1 MKEMFRTVLNMS
13 LTGSAVI
20 LLVMAA
26 RLALKRS
33 PKIFSYALWSV
44 VLFRLLCPVSLSS
57 SVSMLGWLKPEVTAP
72 TAVTSTVS
80 YIPNTAVRP
89 EREVTELPVPRET
102 RSTGGEERMALQ
114 PDWWMIGASVWFAG
128 VVVMA
133 GCSLVQYIRLR
144 SKLVGAV
151 STGEG
156 VYLVDCLD
164 TPFVMGVLRPR
175 VFLPSGLAPEERK
188 FILAHERQHIRRG
201 DPAWKLLGYMTL
213 CIHWFNPLVWAAFV
227 LASRDMEMSCDE
239 AVVKKLGAEIRAD
252 YATALLRLTTHR
264 KRIAGMPLA
273 FGEGDPKGRI
283 QNMARWKQPKWWVRI
298 VCAVLCLAILI
309 ACGFNPRQAE
319 AVTESGYVGAEEL
332 YFRLPAG
339 YTFAP
344 QEDGGEIFDG
354 TNVVGGVMTFPVPE
368 NLDGWDWL
376 ETLDLWEWSDV
387 TLGYYADNSPGDENG
402 MPSYTLEFF
411 SDVPEG
417 VERTVLRVHN
427 LFVGE
432 DRLYD
437 IWFDELATEAAFR
450 EGILNSLS
458 FGAEPEPFVL
468 SALPYEIGTLPEGF
482 AYEVE
487 GDGSIRF
494 TDGANTVGG
503 ITGYKIPEG
512 VYDPYDDAF
521 LWLEDVGIPDYE
533 DSSLVFWG
541 GITMFGGGW
550 KATFAS
556 NVPEGAEITVMRT
569 HYFRPSGDVVYDF
582 WLDELLLDTPTQFAF
597 EDAVRCTAPAMERE
611 APETA
616 EDIAY
621 AKCQAVMDLGRSEVI
636 HIRSEYRY
644 DTDSSQNYT
653 LDSYW
658 NNELGFLSV
667 PDHPSAEHP
676 AMLYANDRF
685 FTAEEK
691 EIIWQEEAGFD
702 SYTGPWLSS
711 FNFIR
716 KYVTYIDTLES
727 AEGQWC
733 MFRVDAPFD
742 GEEGAEENYF
752 VEFLFDD
759 WDNFVKVQ
767 IHVNSFRE
775 DSVTL
780 TESIVT
786 MDADTVTVR
795 IEEEYQ
801 TAIG

>member
-1 MKEMFRTVLNMS
+1 MS

-26 RLALKRS
+26 RLALKRT

-57 SVSMLGWLKPEVTAP
+57 SVSMLGWLKPEVSAP

-80 YIPNTAVRP
+80 YIPSTPARQETAETVPLSPRETPTAVR
-89 EREVTELPVPRET
+89 EREAE
-102 RSTGGEERMALQ
+102 A
-114 PDWWMIGASVWFAG
+114 PDLLTLGACIWAIGAAA
-128 VVVMA
+128 MA
-133 GCSLVQYIRLR
+133 GCSLVQYLR
-144 SKLVGAV
+144 FRRKLVDSV
-151 STGEG
+151 SLGEG
-156 VYLVDCLD
+156 VYLSNSVD
-164 TPFVMGVLRPR
+164 TPFVMGVLQPR
-175 VFLPSGLAPEERK
+175 AYLPSGLSPEERE

-201 DPAWKLLGYMTL
+201 DPAWKLLGYMAL

-227 LASRDMEMSCDE
+227 LGSRDMEMSCDE

-252 YATALLRLTTHR
+252 YSTTLLRLATHQ

-283 QNMARWKQPKWWVRI
+283 RNMARWKKPKWWVRI
-298 VCAVLCLAILI
+298 ACAVLCLGILI
-309 ACGFNPRQAE
+309 ACGLNPKQAE
-319 AVTESGYVGAEEL
+319 AVTESGYVGLEEL
-332 YFRLPAG
+332 YFRLPEG

-344 QEDGGEIFDG
+344 QEDGGEISDG
-354 TNVVGGVMTFPVPE
+354 TNVVGGVMTFPIPE

-376 ETLDLWEWSDV
+376 ERLDLWEWSDV
-387 TLGYYADNSPGDENG
+387 TLGYFADNFAGDAFG
-402 MPSYTLEFF
+402 MPRYTLEFF

-432 DRLYD
+432 DRIYD
-437 IWFDELATEAAFR
+437 IWFDELTTEAAFR

-487 GDGSIRF
+487 EDGSIRF
-494 TDGANTVGG
+494 TDGTNTVGG
-503 ITGYKIPEG
+503 ITGYPIPEG
-512 VYDPYDDAF
+512 VYDPYDDTF

-533 DSSLVFWG
+533 DGSLVFWG
-541 GITMFGGGW
+541 GITMFSGGW

-556 NVPEGAEITVMRT
+556 NVPEGADITVMRT

-597 EDAVRCTAPAMERE
+597 EDAVRCTAPTMEQQV
-611 APETA
+611 PETA
-616 EDIAY
+616 EDLSF
-621 AKCQAVMDLGRSEVI
+621 AKCQAVMDMGRSNVI
-636 HIRSEYRY
+636 HIRSEYNY

-658 NNELGFLSV
+658 NDELGFLSV
-667 PDHPSAEHP
+667 PDRPSAEHP

-685 FTAEEK
+685 FTAVEN
-691 EIIWQEEAGFD
+691 EITWREEAGFD

-711 FNFIR
+711 FYFIR

-727 AEGQWC
+727 ADGQWC

-742 GEEGAEENYF
+742 GEEGAEDNYF

-759 WDNFVKVQ
+759 RDNFVKVQ

-775 DSVTL
+775 DAVTI

-786 MDADTVTVR
+786 MDADTVTAR

-801 TAIG
+801 TTIR